1 MFQTTITLFN
11 QHCQQLSDAGVLYH
25 GDAANEVSERLQ
37 HLTYLVERVRQ
48 LERQARELMTRGT
61 EEIQLHIEDI
71 RKAGIEYDPAN
82 APAAAKRSPEE
93 FKDLNT
99 WTMEAQIL
107 TEAFYYFAGRIRSLL
122 RHKSEPIPGLRS
134 FECEGVRNV
143 RNHLIEHPE
152 GGNSL
157 VLIRSFA
164 WVGDNGPVVKAV
176 RYSHQEKVFP
186 DAGLYRNA
194 EVFKANLERLLRQD
208 PTNP

>member
-1 MFQTTITLFN
+1 MPFR
-11 QHCQQLSDAGVLYH
+11 
-25 GDAANEVSERLQ
+25 GDAANEVRERLL

-61 EEIQLHIEDI
+61 EEIQLYIEETK
-71 RKAGIEYDPAN
+71 KAGIEFDPAN
-82 APAAAKRSPEE
+82 LPAAAKRSPEE
-93 FKDLNT
+93 IKNLDA
-99 WTMEAQIL
+99 WTTEAQIF
-107 TEAFYYFAGRIRSLL
+107 TEAFYYFSGRIRSLL
-122 RHKSEPIPGLRS
+122 RHKSEPIPRLHS

-157 VLIRSFA
+157 VLIRSFG

-176 RYSHQEKVFP
+176 RYSHQEKTFP

-194 EVFKANLERLLRQD
+194 EVFKANLERLLQQD
-208 PTNP
+208 PTSP

>member
-1 MFQTTITLFN
+1 MFQTTITLFH
-11 QHCQQLSDAGVLYH
+11 QYCQRLSDAGVLYH

-48 LERQARELMTRGT
+48 LELQARELVKSGT
-61 EEIQLHIEDI
+61 DEIQLHIEDI
-71 RKAGIEYDPAN
+71 RKAGIEYDPAT

-93 FKDLNT
+93 FKDLST
-99 WTMEAQIL
+99 WTKEAQIL

-143 RNHLIEHPE
+143 RNHHIEHPE
-152 GGNSL
+152 SGNSM
-157 VLIRSFA
+157 VPIRSFA
-164 WVGDNGPVVKAV
+164 WVGDRGPVVKAV

-194 EVFKANLERLLRQD
+194 EMFKANLERLLRQD
-208 PTNP
+208 PTSP